1 VEQNYDVNHR
11 LAFLLIPTHCAVA
24 QIDSGGGTAQAGNLT
39 NQSSI
44 GSPFATGISAVGT
57 LTNRSGLVQVL
68 YSTGNSSN
76 PDVDGNGIADAWEQL
91 YFPNGAPSPETD
103 SDGDG
108 ATNRFEYIAGTNPTQ
123 KTSVFG
129 PQGTWSSGT
138 YTLPIASVTGRLY
151 KVYATRDL
159 KTWVLQQSFDGD
171 GTEKQFTFDETTV
184 PSGPLHSPSHPSTY
198 YFRVEVVLK

>member
-1 VEQNYDVNHR
+1 MNHR
-11 LAFLLIPTHCAVA
+11 LAFLLIPAQCAVA
-24 QIDSGGGTAQAGNLT
+24 QIDSGGGTAQTGNLT

-57 LTNRSGLVQVL
+57 LTNRSGRVEVL

-108 ATNRFEYIAGTNPTQ
+108 ASNRFEYIAGTNPTL

-129 PQGTWSSGT
+129 PQGTWSSGI

-159 KTWVLQQSFDGD
+159 KTWVLQQSIDGD

>member
-1 VEQNYDVNHR
+1 MPV
-11 LAFLLIPTHCAVA
+11 HCAVA
-24 QIDSGGGTAQAGNLT
+24 QIDSGGGTAQAGSLT

-44 GSPFATGISAVGT
+44 GSPFATGAAQAGT
-57 LTNRSGLVQVL
+57 LTNRSGLVEVL
-68 YSTGNSSN
+68 YSAGSSTN
-76 PDVDGNGIADAWEQL
+76 PDADGNGIADAWEQL

-108 ATNRFEYIAGTNPTQ
+108 TTNRFEYIAGTNPTL
-123 KTSVFG
+123 KSSVFG
-129 PQGTWSSGT
+129 PQGAWVSGI
-138 YTLPIASVTGRLY
+138 YTLPIASVPGRLY

-171 GTEKQFTFDETTV
+171 GTEKRFTFDETTV

>member
-1 VEQNYDVNHR
+1 MKRR
-11 LAFLLIPTHCAVA
+11 LALLLIPAHCAVA
-24 QIDSGGGTAQAGNLT
+24 QIDSGGGTAQVGNLT

-44 GSPFATGISAVGT
+44 GSPIATGAAQAGT
-57 LTNRSGLVQVL
+57 LTNRIGLVEVL

-76 PDVDGNGIADAWEQL
+76 PDADANGIADAWEQL

-108 ATNRFEYIAGTNPTQ
+108 ATNRFEYIAGTNPTL
-123 KTSVFG
+123 KSSVFG
-129 PQGTWSSGT
+129 PRGTWSSGI
-138 YTLPIASVTGRLY
+138 YTLPIASITGRLY

-171 GTEKQFTFDETTV
+171 GTEKLFTFDETAV
-184 PSGPLHSPSHPSTY
+184 PTGPLHSPVHPSTF

>member
-1 VEQNYDVNHR
+1 MKRR
-11 LAFLLIPTHCAVA
+11 LAFLLIPAHCAVA
-24 QIDSGGGTAQAGNLT
+24 QIDSGGGTAQVGNLT

-44 GSPFATGISAVGT
+44 GSPTATGAAQAGA
-57 LTNRSGLVQVL
+57 LTNRSGLVEVL

-76 PDVDGNGIADAWEQL
+76 PDADGNGIADAWEQL

-108 ATNRFEYIAGTNPTQ
+108 ATNRFEYIAGTNPTL
-123 KTSVFG
+123 KSSVFG
-129 PQGTWSSGT
+129 PRGTWSSGI
-138 YTLPIASVTGRLY
+138 YTLPIASVAGRLY

-159 KTWVLQQSFDGD
+159 KTWVLQKSYEGD
-171 GTEKQFTFDETTV
+171 GAEKQFTFDETTV
-184 PSGPLHSPSHPSTY
+184 PAGPLHSPTHPSTY